1 MVINLLLLLAK
12 QVLLPNLREQKLN
25 NCFCLTY
32 WLSKILFR
40 RLNHYFSL
48 SQPGKQ
54 VLLLI
59 LQEQKFNNC
68 IAFAFNKEK
77 QL

>member
-1 MVINLLLLLAK
+1 MVIELLLLLAK
-12 QVLLPNLREQKLN
+12 QVL
-25 NCFCLTY
+25 
-32 WLSKILFR
+32 FR
-40 RLNHYFSL
+40 RLEYYFSL

-68 IAFAFNKEK
+68 FAFAFNKQK
-77 QL
+77 Q